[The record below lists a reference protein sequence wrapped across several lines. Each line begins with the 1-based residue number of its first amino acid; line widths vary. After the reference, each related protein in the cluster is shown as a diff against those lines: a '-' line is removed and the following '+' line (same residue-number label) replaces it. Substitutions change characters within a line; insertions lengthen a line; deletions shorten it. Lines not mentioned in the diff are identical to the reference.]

1 MKLNHIQ
8 IKNFRSI
15 KDIEIDFDPS
25 CRVLVGINESGK
37 SNILNAL
44 ALLSDD
50 FTPSKKDD
58 LREALSREGQ
68 IKESE
73 VAFVF
78 QFEKTESDKLFEV
91 VSGLIA
97 ASVKNPD
104 IVNDKKKN
112 FNIKE
117 FCTTRN
123 EGLYTANI
131 LEEKKIFNYWSFDE
145 KYQLLD
151 GWKKPTSTCPPDFQ
165 VELKGQN
172 YQLSKYKLVRAKD
185 FENIPDG
192 HLEDASIED
201 FAEIVGN
208 AITEI
213 TKENLPDALFWEYD
227 EENLLPTSLKITE
240 FAANPDMCAPLKN
253 MFTLAGIDDIKG
265 GLEEKSK
272 LSNNQ
277 FQNYLKNI
285 AKKTTSH
292 FRSVWKEYKNIEFSL
307 KPDGDKI
314 VPGITEENTYDFA
327 RRSDGFKRF
336 VTFLLMIS
344 VNVKTDKLRNT
355 LLLVDEADASLHP
368 TGARYLR
375 DELIKISKTNYVVY
389 STHSIFMIDS
399 GDIGRH
405 YIVKKKDEITTI
417 EQAQTSN
424 IADEEV
430 LYNALGHS
438 VFSILKEKNII
449 FEGWNDK
456 RLFQVAIENTSADI
470 KKKYKDVGMC
480 HARGARSI
488 RAITPM
494 IELAKRKCLIVSD
507 SDIPAKEQKKLY
519 EQEKG
524 FCEWKHYQD
533 IDSSVEAITGE
544 DFLKND
550 FITKQINAALSGG
563 SMPSFTQSILPDKKD
578 KITAIKKWLKDNGMT
593 EAQMND
599 SIKQIKNT
607 IFDNLK
613 HQNIEDDYTKL
624 LKGISLS

>member
-1 MKLNHIQ
+1 MKLNRVQ
-8 IKNFRSI
+8 IKNYRSI
-15 KDIEIDFDPS
+15 KDIEINFDPP

-50 FTPSKKDD
+50 STPSKKDD

-73 VAFVF
+73 VIFVF
-78 QFEKTESDKLFEV
+78 RFEKTESDKLFEV
-91 VSGLIA
+91 VSGLIIA
-97 ASVKNPD
+97 GITNPD
-104 IVNDKKKN
+104 IANDGKKN
-112 FNIKE
+112 INIKE
-117 FCTTRN
+117 FCAARN
-123 EGLYTANI
+123 EGLYSVSI
-131 LEEKKIFNYWSFDE
+131 IEEKKAFYYWDLDR

-151 GWKKPTSTCPPDFQ
+151 GWKKPASACPTDFQ
-165 VELKGQN
+165 IELKGHN
-172 YQLSKYKLVRAKD
+172 YQLSKYKLVRARD
-185 FENIPDG
+185 IENIPDG
-192 HLEDASIED
+192 YLEDASTED
-201 FAEIVGN
+201 LDGLVGN
-208 AITEI
+208 AIIEI
-213 TKENLPDALFWEYD
+213 TKDNLPNALYWKYD
-227 EENLLPTSLKITE
+227 EKNLLPNSLKITE
-240 FAANPDMCAPLKN
+240 FAINSDMCVPLKN
-253 MFTLAGIDDIKG
+253 MFMLAGIDDIKG

-285 AKKTTSH
+285 AKKTTNQ
-292 FRSVWKEYKNIEFSL
+292 FRSIWKEYKNIEFSL
-307 KPDGDKI
+307 KLDGDKI
-314 VPGITEENTYDFA
+314 IPGITEENTYDFA

-344 VNVKTDKLRNT
+344 LNVKIDKLHNT
-355 LLLVDEADASLHP
+355 LILVDEADSSLHP

-375 DELIKISKTNYVVY
+375 DELIRISKTNYVVY

-399 GDIGRH
+399 GDISRH
-405 YIVKKKDEITTI
+405 YIVKKKDEITTF

-430 LYNALGHS
+430 LYNALGYS
-438 VFSILKEKNII
+438 VFEILKEKNII

-456 RLFQVAIENTSADI
+456 HLFQVALKDAAANIN
-470 KKKYKDVGMC
+470 KKYKDVGIC
-480 HARGARSI
+480 HARGAKSI

-507 SDIPAKEQKKLY
+507 SDLPAKEQKKKY

-524 FCEWKHYQD
+524 FGEWKHYQD
-533 IDSSVEAITGE
+533 IDSSIEAITGE

-550 FITKQINAALSGG
+550 FVAKQINVALSGA
-563 SMPSFTQSILPDKKD
+563 SMPSFNQSILPNKKD
-578 KITAIKKWLKDNGMT
+578 KIATVKKWLRENNMSEDQVSDT
-593 EAQMND
+593 
-599 SIKQIKNT
+599 IKKIKNT

-613 HQNIEDDYTKL
+613 CQNIEDDYIKL
-624 LKGISLS
+624 LLGISLP

>member
-1 MKLNHIQ
+1 MKLNRVQ

-73 VAFVF
+73 VTFVF

-91 VSGLIA
+91 ISGSIIA
-97 ASVKNPD
+97 GVKNPD
-104 IVNDKKKN
+104 IVSEGKKK
-112 FNIKE
+112 FSVKE
-117 FCTTRN
+117 FCATRN

-131 LEEKKIFNYWSFDE
+131 LEEEKIFNYWSFDE

-151 GWKKPTSTCPPDFQ
+151 DWKKPTSACPQDFQ

-192 HLEDASIED
+192 HLEAASIED
-201 FAEIVGN
+201 FEEIVSN

-213 TKENLPDALFWEYD
+213 TKENLPEVLFWEYD
-227 EENLLPTSLKITE
+227 EENLLPNSLKITE

-292 FRSVWKEYKNIEFSL
+292 FRGVWKEYKNIEFSL
-307 KPDGDKI
+307 KLDGDKI

-375 DELIKISKTNYVVY
+375 DELIRISKTNYVVY

-399 GDIGRH
+399 GDISRH

-456 RLFQVAIENTSADI
+456 RLFQIALEDASADI
-470 KKKYKDVGMC
+470 KKKYKDVGIC
-480 HARGARSI
+480 HARGAKSI
-488 RAITPM
+488 KAITPM
-494 IELAKRKCLIVSD
+494 IELVKRKCLIVSD

-524 FCEWKHYQD
+524 FGEWKHYQN
-533 IDSSVEAITGE
+533 IDSSIEAVTGE

-550 FITKQINAALSGG
+550 FITKQINTALSGG
-563 SMPSFTQSILPDKKD
+563 SMPSFTQNILPDNKD
-578 KITAIKKWLKDNGMT
+578 KIAAIKKWLKENGMT

-607 IFDNLK
+607 VFENLK
-613 HQNIEDDYTKL
+613 HQNIGDDYIKL
-624 LKGISLS
+624 LKGISL

>member
-1 MKLNHIQ
+1 MKLNSVQ

-15 KDIEIDFDPS
+15 KDIEINFDPP

-50 FTPSKKDD
+50 YDPVKKDD
-58 LREALSREGQ
+58 LREALPHEGQ
-68 IKESE
+68 IEESE
-73 VAFVF
+73 VTFVF
-78 QFEKTESDKLFEV
+78 QFEKPESDKLLEI
-91 VSGLIA
+91 VSAKIIA
-97 ASVKNPD
+97 DVKNPD
-104 IVNDKKKN
+104 VVLSGKKK
-112 FNIKE
+112 FSVKE
-117 FCTTRN
+117 FCATRN
-123 EGLYTANI
+123 EGLYSADI
-131 LEEKKIFNYWSFDE
+131 IKEEKRFKYWSFDG
-145 KYQLLD
+145 KYQLLED
-151 GWKKPTSTCPPDFQ
+151 WKKPTNTCPADFQ
-165 VELKGQN
+165 IELKKQQ
-172 YQLSKYKLVRAKD
+172 YKLSQYKLVRAKD

-192 HLEDASIED
+192 YLEDANIND
-201 FAEIVGN
+201 FEGLVGD

-213 TKENLPDALFWEYD
+213 TKENLPKAIFWEYD
-227 EENLLPTSLKITE
+227 EENILPGSVIITD
-240 FAANPDMCAPLKN
+240 FGNNPDTCTPLEN
-253 MFTLAGIDDIKG
+253 MFTLAGIKDIKG

-285 AKKTTSH
+285 SKKTTSH

-307 KPDGDKI
+307 KLDGDKI
-314 VPGITEENTYDFA
+314 IPGITEENTYDFA

-336 VTFLLMIS
+336 ATFLLMIS
-344 VNVKTDKLRNT
+344 VNVKMDNLRNT

-375 DELIKISKTNYVVY
+375 DELIRISKKNYVVY

-399 GDIGRH
+399 GDISRH
-405 YIVKKKDEITTI
+405 YIVKKKDEITNI

-438 VFSILKEKNII
+438 VFAILKEKNII

-456 RLFQVAIENTSADI
+456 YLFQIALENASTDI
-470 KKKYKDVGMC
+470 KKKYKDVGIC
-480 HARGARSI
+480 HARGAKSMK
-488 RAITPM
+488 AITPM
-494 IELAKRKCLIVSD
+494 IELVKRKCLILSD
-507 SDIPAKEQKKLY
+507 SDSPAKEQKKLY

-524 FCEWKHYQD
+524 FGEWKYYQNV
-533 IDSSVEAITGE
+533 DSSIEAVTGE

-550 FITKQINAALSGG
+550 FIAKQINVALSNAN
-563 SMPSFTQSILPDKKD
+563 MPSFDQGNLPDKKG
-578 KITAIKKWLKDNGMT
+578 KVAAIKKWLIDNGMT
-593 EAQMND
+593 ENQMND
-599 SIKQIKNT
+599 IIKQIKNT
-607 IFDNLK
+607 IFENLK

-624 LKGISLS
+624 LKGIFL